1 MRALAGLALC
11 LASMSSTAADDIDR
25 RLARAEEVKRTALA
39 EFDAELDAVAA
50 ASPRLDE
57 RQREHYDYLRSWQ
70 STYVGDYEAAIAG
83 FRALIERGAD
93 PVLRFRSRVTLLNAL
108 TLSRRYPDSFEQ
120 LNLVL
125 AELDGIV
132 DEAARAQALGAAAQ
146 LLNQVAQYADSLEYS
161 GRLMQMGGMP
171 WARCGAAQL
180 QYEARVKSGRQ
191 SDVDAELQRWADDC
205 AASGEQ
211 LFAGLLRTYIARLHL
226 ANGRPGDAIDE
237 LTRHRE
243 AIRATRYPFLLADVA
258 ATLAGAYL
266 LLGND
271 GAAAANAEEAIATTQ
286 EGEFTQALSQ
296 AWQVSAAVAERRGD
310 LAAALRALER
320 HQAVD
325 RAWLDDVGQ
334 RALAFQMARHQ
345 ARQKSLEIENLE
357 RQNQVL
363 QLQQQVSAESV
374 QSARLSILLLL
385 TVLGFAIAWAL
396 RTRRLKQHF
405 QQLAQRDTLTQLAS
419 RPHFMAEAARLIEQ
433 ARRARQPVAMV
444 LLDLDWFKPIN
455 DRYGHAAGDD
465 VLRAASAVCRE
476 VFASAGLPGRIGGEE
491 FAAVLPNHDM
501 AAAGAIAERCRV
513 ALQSVGYGPE
523 GERGR
528 LSGSFGVAC
537 SGGSGYELRQLLI
550 DSDAAMYLAKQ
561 SGRNR
566 VILHSADTP
575 AKGSVRAATA

>member
-11 LASMSSTAADDIDR
+11 LASMSAPAGDDIDL
-25 RLARAEEVKRTALA
+25 RLARAEAVKRTALA
-39 EFDAELDAVAA
+39 DFDAELDAIEAA
-50 ASPRLDE
+50 GARLDL

-83 FRALIERGAD
+83 FRSLIDRGQD

-125 AELDGIV
+125 AELDGIT

-161 GRLMQMGGMP
+161 TRLMQMGGMP

-180 QYEARVKSGRQ
+180 QYEARVKSGRLRE
-191 SDVDAELQRWADDC
+191 VDAELQSWADDC
-205 AASGEQ
+205 AAGGEQ
-211 LFAGLLRTYIARLHL
+211 LFAGLMRTYIARLHL
-226 ANGRPGDAIDE
+226 ANGRPGDAIDG
-237 LTRHRE
+237 LTRHRDE
-243 AIRATRYPFLLADVA
+243 IRATRYPFLLADVA
-258 ATLAGAYL
+258 AALASAYL
-266 LLGND
+266 VLGND
-271 GAAAANAEEAIATTQ
+271 AAAAAHAEEAIAATE
-286 EGEFTQALSQ
+286 EGESTQALSE
-296 AWQVSAAVAERRGD
+296 AWKVLAQVAERRGD
-310 LAAALRALER
+310 LAESLHALER
-320 HQAVD
+320 HHAVD

-345 ARQKSLEIENLE
+345 ARQKSLEIENLA
-357 RQNQVL
+357 RQNEVL
-363 QLQQQVSAESV
+363 QLQQRVAEEGV

-385 TVLGFAIAWAL
+385 TVLGFAVAWLL

-405 QQLAQRDTLTQLAS
+405 QELAQRDNLTQLAS
-419 RPHFMAEAARLIEQ
+419 RPHFMAEAARMVEQ

-455 DRYGHAAGDD
+455 DRYGHAAGDE

-476 VFASAGLPGRIGGEE
+476 VFAAGLPGRIGGEE
-491 FAAVLPNHDM
+491 FAAVLPNHDIG
-501 AAAGAIAERCRV
+501 AAAALAERCRV

-523 GERGR
+523 HDRGR
-528 LSGSFGVAC
+528 LSGSLGVAC
-537 SGGSGYELRQLLI
+537 SESSGYELRQLLI

-561 SGRNR
+561 EGRNR
-566 VILHSADTP
+566 VVRHSADTP
-575 AKGSVRAATA
+575 AKGSVRAVTA